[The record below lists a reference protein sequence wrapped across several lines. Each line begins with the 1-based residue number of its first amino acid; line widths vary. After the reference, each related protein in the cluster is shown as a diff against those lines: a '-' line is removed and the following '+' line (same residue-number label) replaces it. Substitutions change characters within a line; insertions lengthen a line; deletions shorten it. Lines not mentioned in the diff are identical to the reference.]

1 MLSILGA
8 SLSYLVFVHRL
19 PAHAVYSAIML
30 FLQSILSLQ
39 HTQDFCGALANQQ
52 CAKIGVLSKF
62 MHRKHVHLYIH
73 VHRLLVDVSS
83 RSPSESQSQVSVSLS
98 TQPARYIVP
107 KITHLVSWWQHRAG
121 FPLSVR
127 APCSNER
134 CCLLCTCTTV
144 LLIE

>member
-39 HTQDFCGALANQQ
+39 HTLTRFSWSSCQPASCQNR
-52 CAKIGVLSKF
+52 KF
-62 MHRKHVHLYIH
+62 MHRKHVYTCAQASRG
-73 VHRLLVDVSS
+73 RLVAIA
-83 RSPSESQSQVSVSLS
+83 SESQSQISVSLL

-107 KITHLVSWWQHRAG
+107 KMPIWFLGGSV
-121 FPLSVR
+121 SVR

-134 CCLLCTCTTV
+134 CRLLCTCTTV